1 MSEMIKFEEAL
12 GELETIVRKLEGDL
26 PIDEATKAFE
36 RGIQLSKTCMD
47 ELKEEKGKISLLVDD
62 LNKLTEEFII
72 D

>member
-1 MSEMIKFEEAL
+1 MSEMKKFEEAL

-62 LNKLTEEFII
+62 LNKLTEEFIV

>member
-1 MSEMIKFEEAL
+1 MSEMKKFEEAL
-12 GELETIVRKLEGDL
+12 SELETIVRKLEGDL
-26 PIDEATKAFE
+26 PIDEATEAFE

>member
-1 MSEMIKFEEAL
+1 MKKFEEAL

-62 LNKLTEEFII
+62 LNKLTEEFIV

>member
-1 MSEMIKFEEAL
+1 MSEMKKFEEAL

-62 LNKLTEEFII
+62 LNKLTEEVII

>member
-1 MSEMIKFEEAL
+1 MKKFEEAL
-12 GELETIVRKLEGDL
+12 SELETIVRKLEGDL

-62 LNKLTEEFII
+62 LNKLIEEFII

>member
-1 MSEMIKFEEAL
+1 MKKFEEAL
-12 GELETIVRKLEGDL
+12 SELETIVRKLEGDL

-62 LNKLTEEFII
+62 LNKRTEEFII

>member
-1 MSEMIKFEEAL
+1 MSEMKKFEEAL
-12 GELETIVRKLEGDL
+12 SELETIVRKLEGDL

-62 LNKLTEEFII
+62 MNKLTEEFII

>member
-1 MSEMIKFEEAL
+1 MKKFEEAL
-12 GELETIVRKLEGDL
+12 SELETIVRKLEGDL

-62 LNKLTEEFII
+62 LNKLTEEFVI

>member
-1 MSEMIKFEEAL
+1 MSEMKKFEEAL

-36 RGIQLSKTCMD
+36 RGIQLSKACMD

>member
-1 MSEMIKFEEAL
+1 MKKFEEAL

-36 RGIQLSKTCMD
+36 RGIQLSKACMD

>member
-1 MSEMIKFEEAL
+1 MKKFEEAL

-36 RGIQLSKTCMD
+36 RGIQLSKACMD

-62 LNKLTEEFII
+62 LNKLTEEFIV

>member
-1 MSEMIKFEEAL
+1 MSEMKKFEEAL

>member
-1 MSEMIKFEEAL
+1 MKKFEEAL
-12 GELETIVRKLEGDL
+12 SELETIVRKLEGDL

>member
-1 MSEMIKFEEAL
+1 MKKFEEAL

-36 RGIQLSKTCMD
+36 RGIQLSKICMD

>member
-1 MSEMIKFEEAL
+1 MKKFEEAL
-12 GELETIVRKLEGDL
+12 SELETIVRKLEGDL

-47 ELKEEKGKISLLVDD
+47 ELKEEKGKISLLVDY

>member
-1 MSEMIKFEEAL
+1 MKKFEEAL

>member
-1 MSEMIKFEEAL
+1 MSEMKKFEEAL

-26 PIDEATKAFE
+26 PIDEATKVFE

>member
-1 MSEMIKFEEAL
+1 MSEMKKFEEAL
-12 GELETIVRKLEGDL
+12 SELETIVRKLEGDL

-62 LNKLTEEFII
+62 LNKLIEEFII

>member
-1 MSEMIKFEEAL
+1 MKKFEEAL

-36 RGIQLSKTCMD
+36 KGIQLSKTCMD

>member
-1 MSEMIKFEEAL
+1 MKKFEEAL

-62 LNKLTEEFII
+62 LSKLTEEFII

>member
-1 MSEMIKFEEAL
+1 MKKFEEAL
-12 GELETIVRKLEGDL
+12 GELETIVRKLESDL

>member
-1 MSEMIKFEEAL
+1 MSEMKKFEEAL

-62 LNKLTEEFII
+62 LHKLTEEFII

>member
-1 MSEMIKFEEAL
+1 MKKFEEAL

-62 LNKLTEEFII
+62 LNKLTLEFII

>member
-1 MSEMIKFEEAL
+1 MKKFEEAL
-12 GELETIVRKLEGDL
+12 SELETIVRKLEGDL

-62 LNKLTEEFII
+62 LNKLTEEFIV

>member
-1 MSEMIKFEEAL
+1 MKKLEEAL
-12 GELETIVRKLEGDL
+12 GALETIVRKLEGDL

>member
-1 MSEMIKFEEAL
+1 MSEMKKFEEAL

-36 RGIQLSKTCMD
+36 RGIQLSKICMD